1 MDALRIEHLEVVYR
15 VGHRERRVVSDL
27 SLAIRPGESYGLVG
41 ESGCGKSTV
50 ALAAIRY
57 LARNGRVSA
66 GRILVDGRDLM
77 RLSGSELRAL
87 RARSVSM
94 VYQDPARALNPTL
107 RIGPQMT
114 EVFEAT
120 EGLTGPAARERAA
133 EMLTRV
139 QIPSPGRVMNNYPHE
154 LSGGM
159 QQRVDHRDGA
169 QRAIRPC

>member
-1 MDALRIEHLEVVYR
+1 MSDTAPLDALRIENLEVVYR
-15 VGHRERRVVSDL
+15 VGHRERRVVTDL

-50 ALAAIRY
+50 ALAAIRVIWRVT
-57 LARNGRVSA
+57 AAVSA

-77 RLSGSELRAL
+77 RLSGSELRIL

-107 RIGPQMT
+107 RIGPQMI

-120 EGLTGPAARERAA
+120 EGLKGPAARERAA
-133 EMLTRV
+133 EMLARV
-139 QIPSPGRVMNNYPHE
+139 QDPKPRARHE
-154 LSGGM
+154 
-159 QQRVDHRDGA
+159 
-169 QRAIRPC
+169 